1 MEQEMVQRSP
11 LIRQQMKTPRAAA
24 VAGILFSVLLTTT
37 LVLLRI
43 SVPATSQETPVW
55 LAGGADTVV
64 LALNLVPFAGI
75 AFLWFI
81 GVVRDRLGAYEDRF
95 FATVFLGSGLL
106 FLAMFFTAAAVAGAT
121 IMALGMAPN
130 PMIESGAY
138 IFGRA
143 ITARIM
149 NVYALKMAG
158 VFMISTATVGM
169 RTHILPRWIAILG
182 YALALL
188 LLVSSHFVD
197 WLGLAFPLWVFA
209 LSAYILVENLSASSA
224 DTTANQMG
232 ESI

>member
-1 MEQEMVQRSP
+1 MELKMGQPSP
-11 LIRQQMKTPRAAA
+11 LIRERIKTPRAAA
-24 VAGILFSVLLTTT
+24 IAGILFAVLLTTT

-43 SVPATSQETPVW
+43 SVQGASQETRAW

-95 FATVFLGSGLL
+95 FATVFFGSGLL

-121 IMALGMAPN
+121 IIALDAAPN

-143 ITARIM
+143 IIARIM
-149 NVYALKMAG
+149 NVYALKMAA
-158 VFMISTATVGM
+158 VFMISTATIAI
-169 RTHILPRWIAILG
+169 RTRILPRWITFLG
-182 YALALL
+182 YALAVL

-197 WLGLAFPLWVFA
+197 WLGLAFPLWVLI
-209 LSAYILVENLSASSA
+209 LSIYILIENLAAPSPGAA
-224 DTTANQMG
+224 ANQLG
-232 ESI
+232 EDI

>member
-1 MEQEMVQRSP
+1 MEQGMAQRSP
-11 LIRQQMKTPRAAA
+11 LTRERMKTPRAAA
-24 VAGILFSVLLTTT
+24 IAGILFSILLATI

-43 SVPATSQETPVW
+43 SVQAASQETRAWPM
-55 LAGGADTVV
+55 GDADTVV

-106 FLAMFFTAAAVAGAT
+106 FLAMFFAAAAVAGAT
-121 IMALGMAPN
+121 LIALEAAPN

-138 IFGRA
+138 LFGRA
-143 ITARIM
+143 IIARIM
-149 NVYALKMAG
+149 NVYALKMAA
-158 VFMISTATVGM
+158 VFMISTATLGI
-169 RTHILPRWIAILG
+169 RTRILPRWIALPG

-197 WLGLAFPLWVFA
+197 WLGFAFPLWVFV
-209 LSAYILVENLSASSA
+209 LSAYILVENLRAPSAGGA
-224 DTTANQMG
+224 AN
-232 ESI
+232 

>member
-1 MEQEMVQRSP
+1 MDQGMGQPVALTRER
-11 LIRQQMKTPRAAA
+11 MKTPRAAA
-24 VAGILFSVLLTTT
+24 IAGILFSILLTTI

-43 SVPATSQETPVW
+43 SVQTASQETRAWP
-55 LAGGADTVV
+55 AGDADTVV

-106 FLAMFFTAAAVAGAT
+106 FLAMFFAAAAVAGAT
-121 IMALGMAPN
+121 LIALEAAPN

-143 ITARIM
+143 IIARIM
-149 NVYALKMAG
+149 NVYALKMAA
-158 VFMISTATVGM
+158 VFMISTATLGI
-169 RTHILPRWIAILG
+169 RTRILPRWIALPG

-197 WLGLAFPLWVFA
+197 WLGLAFPLWVFV
-209 LSAYILVENLSASSA
+209 LSAYILIENLGAPSAGGA
-224 DTTANQMG
+224 TNQMG
-232 ESI
+232 ESG